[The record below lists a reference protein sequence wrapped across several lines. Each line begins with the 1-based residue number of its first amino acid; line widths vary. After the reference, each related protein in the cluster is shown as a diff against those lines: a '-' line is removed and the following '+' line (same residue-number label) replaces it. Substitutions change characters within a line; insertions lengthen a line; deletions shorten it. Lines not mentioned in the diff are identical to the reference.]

1 MYYIESMR
9 INATVRQK
17 IDLKYPNACTG
28 KNERINNSH
37 KHRPTYGPFEL
48 RGREGGRE
56 SRVK

>member
-28 KNERINNSH
+28 KNERISNSH
-37 KHRPTYGPFEL
+37 KHRPTYGPQSKWTL
-48 RGREGGRE
+48 K
-56 SRVK
+56 V